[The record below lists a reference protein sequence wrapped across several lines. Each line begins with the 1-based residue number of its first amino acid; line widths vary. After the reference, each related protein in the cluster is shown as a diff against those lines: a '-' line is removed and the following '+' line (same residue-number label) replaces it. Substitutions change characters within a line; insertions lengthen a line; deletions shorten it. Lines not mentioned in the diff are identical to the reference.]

1 MSLIGCAQGLSQP
14 APGRWGRSSHAS
26 CLQRNDVAGSGQQL
40 RSPALTAHPGA
51 AATQTPTPPTP
62 RARREQAGL
71 NHQKQAAE
79 RAQSPRSRLSPL
91 LPPLRW
97 PYAIRCL
104 GDTTPPPEGPFPR
117 VPVLGGCD
125 TCTTQRASWQ
135 LSAERWLRTGPLL
148 CPQAQGCPS
157 IHEMP
162 AGFLTPSGTGRSVF
176 P

>member
-1 MSLIGCAQGLSQP
+1 MPRASPSLRRG
-14 APGRWGRSSHAS
+14 
-26 CLQRNDVAGSGQQL
+26 AGGV
-40 RSPALTAHPGA
+40 
-51 AATQTPTPPTP
+51 AATPPAFKGTMWQVRVSSSGRQHSLPTREPPP
-62 RARREQAGL
+62 LRPPPLPLPGLGQEQAGL
-71 NHQKQAAE
+71 NHQKQTAAQ
-79 RAQSPRSRLSPL
+79 RAQSPRSLLSPL

-104 GDTTPPPEGPFPR
+104 SDNTSPPGGPFLR

-125 TCTTQRASWQ
+125 TCTTQGTSWQ
-135 LSAERWLRTGPLL
+135 MSAERWLRTGPLL